1 MARRRRDI
9 QPRVQLRPLTRA
21 SGGSPRRKLAWGPSS
36 GAASAS
42 PISSRVSAWL
52 GGGYPRRLVVVDR
65 HCIDGHPGSLRG
77 LTHLQITAVFTATDA
92 SW

>member
-9 QPRVQLRPLTRA
+9 QPRVQLRSLTRA

-42 PISSRVSAWL
+42 PISSRVSARL

-77 LTHLQITAVFTATDA
+77 LTHVHITPVFTATDA

>member
-42 PISSRVSAWL
+42 PISSRVSARL
-52 GGGYPRRLVVVDR
+52 GGGT
-65 HCIDGHPGSLRG
+65 RG
-77 LTHLQITAVFTATDA
+77 GWSSWTGTASTATRA
-92 SW
+92 LSAA